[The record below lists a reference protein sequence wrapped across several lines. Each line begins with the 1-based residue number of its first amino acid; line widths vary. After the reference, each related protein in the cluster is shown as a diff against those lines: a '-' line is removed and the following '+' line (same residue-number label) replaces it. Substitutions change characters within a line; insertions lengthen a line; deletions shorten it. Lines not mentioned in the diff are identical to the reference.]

1 MTTSTPVDGDPQG
14 AGSAVQTPA
23 RRLSGANRLGQIAFP
38 LALVAM
44 TVFGLIAY
52 PTFRTVD
59 GLLNVLSFSSILLIV
74 ALGQTLVVL
83 GRGADLAVGS
93 MAGLSGAIFATLQTA
108 GWSVWTAAA
117 AALLLGAVIGF
128 AAHGLL
134 ITKVGISF
142 LIVTLGTFS
151 ILRSQVQVLLNGQ
164 SVTVDAP
171 LLDELANGRWLGVPN
186 LVWMAAVIYLSVVL
200 VLRTTG
206 YGRALYAVGSNPMA
220 ARLAGLPVD
229 RVIII
234 SYVLCAVLAS
244 VAGLLIVGQ
253 LGSAQPTAGAGLE
266 LSSLAAVLLGGTRFS
281 GGNGN
286 ATRTLFGVLFL
297 GILNNLLFIA
307 GVSSF
312 WQGTASGAVLIAA
325 VAVDRSRKE

>member
-1 MTTSTPVDGDPQG
+1 MVTQIPSPDLSDSPSVDSQPG
-14 AGSAVQTPA
+14 
-23 RRLSGANRLGQIAFP
+23 RRLRTNALSRFAFP
-38 LALVAM
+38 GALVAM
-44 TVFGLIAY
+44 TAFGLVAY
-52 PTFRTVD
+52 PTFRSVD
-59 GLLNVLSFSSILLIV
+59 GLLNVLSFSSILMIV

-93 MAGLSGAIFATLQTA
+93 MAGLSGAIFATLLTD
-108 GWSVWTAAA
+108 GWPAWLAVIV
-117 AALLLGAVIGF
+117 ALLTGLGVGVVL
-128 AAHGLL
+128 HGLL
-134 ITKVGISF
+134 ITKVRISF

-151 ILRSQVQVLLNGQ
+151 ILRSQVQVILDGQ
-164 SVTVDAP
+164 SVTVDVP
-171 LLDELANGRWLGVPN
+171 TLDSLANGHWLGVPS
-186 LVWMAAVIYLSVVL
+186 LVWLAGTLYILTVL
-200 VLRTTG
+200 LLRCTG
-206 YGRALYAVGSNPMA
+206 YGRLLYATGSNPVA

-234 SYVLCAVLAS
+234 SFALCAVLAS
-244 VAGLLIVGQ
+244 FAGLLIVGQ

-297 GILNNLLFIA
+297 GILNNILFIA

-325 VAVDRSRKE
+325 VAIDRSRKE

>member
-1 MTTSTPVDGDPQG
+1 MVTQIPSDNVG
-14 AGSAVQTPA
+14 APTNPTAPA
-23 RRLSGANRLGQIAFP
+23 AGRSGGRIKWSQLAFP
-38 LALVAM
+38 MALVAM

-52 PTFRTVD
+52 PTFRSLD
-59 GLLNVLSFSSILLIV
+59 GLLNVLSFSSILMIV

-83 GRGADLAVGS
+83 GRGADLSVGS
-93 MAGLSGAIFATLQTA
+93 MAGLSGAVFAVLLA
-108 GWSVWTAAA
+108 GGWPMWASLLG
-117 AALLLGAVIGF
+117 ALLLSLAIGVIV
-128 AAHGLL
+128 HGLL
-134 ITKVGISF
+134 ITKLRISF

-151 ILRSQVQVLLNGQ
+151 LLRSQVQVVLNGQ

-171 LLDELANGRWLGVPN
+171 MLDSLANGRWLGIPA
-186 LVWMAAVIYLSVVL
+186 LVWIAAALYVLVVL
-200 VLRTTG
+200 LLRCTG
-206 YGRALYAVGSNPMA
+206 YGRALYATGSNPTA

-234 SYVLCAVLAS
+234 SFALCALLAGL
-244 VAGLLIVGQ
+244 AGLLLVGQ

-266 LSSLAAVLLGGTRFS
+266 MSSLAAVLLGGTRFS

-286 ATRTLFGVLFL
+286 ATRTLLGVLFL
-297 GILNNLLFIA
+297 GILNNILFIA

-325 VAVDRSRKE
+325 VAIDRSRKE

>member
-1 MTTSTPVDGDPQG
+1 MTLSLDENPQ
-14 AGSAVQTPA
+14 SADDAVA
-23 RRLSGANRLGQIAFP
+23 DLRRRRRLSNRLGQMAFP

-44 TVFGLIAY
+44 TVFGLLAY
-52 PTFRTVD
+52 PTFRSLD

-83 GRGADLAVGS
+83 GRGADLSVGS
-93 MAGLSGAIFATLQTA
+93 MAGLSGAVFATLLAA
-108 GWSVWTAAA
+108 GWPMWTAIVAA
-117 AALLLGAVIGF
+117 ILLGGLIGLV
-128 AAHGLL
+128 ANGLL

-151 ILRSQVQVLLNGQ
+151 ILRSQVQVILGGQ
-164 SVTVDAP
+164 STTVDAP
-171 LLDELANGRWLGVPN
+171 FLDEVANGRSLGVPN
-186 LVWMAAVIYLSVVL
+186 LVWIAAVIYLLVVF
-200 VLRTTG
+200 VLRSTG
-206 YGRALYAVGSNPMA
+206 YGRALYAVGSNPVA

-229 RVIII
+229 RVITV
-234 SYVLCAVLAS
+234 SYLLCAILAS

-266 LSSLAAVLLGGTRFS
+266 LSALAAVLLGGTRFS

-312 WQGTASGAVLIAA
+312 WQGTASGAALIAA